1 MKNRW
6 LFIVSLLVLGLMV
19 LGGLLAPVIYPLSYD
34 EIRAARS
41 TVLAVGNIAARNV
54 ESGYTV
60 TAAPPSL
67 KHPMGTNHVGLD
79 LLALTLWG
87 LRPTLII
94 ATLAMI
100 VIIIVGTLMGLVA
113 GYFGGRADSLV
124 MGFCSIVQ
132 PFSNLAMLMFLLMV
146 LSPGIVT
153 FVLVL
158 SITNWVPVAR
168 VVRGEVLKLKEFE
181 FVSSA
186 ISIGGE
192 DIYIAVRHI
201 VPNLF
206 STVLALSTDVFSEVL
221 LISSSLSFLGVN
233 FFSDLSPVD
242 LGQLVAAGY
251 RFLTLY
257 WWESILPG
265 IALILVIISSNLLG
279 ISLERIQKTGKQG

>member
-6 LFIVSLLVLGLMV
+6 LLVVSLMVLGVMV

-41 TVLAVGNIAARNV
+41 TVLAAGNAAARTV
-54 ESGYTV
+54 EAGYTV
-60 TAAPPSL
+60 AAAPPSL

-79 LLALTLWG
+79 LLSLTLWG

-94 ATLAMI
+94 AVLSMT

-113 GYFGGRADSLV
+113 GYFGGRADSFV
-124 MGFCSIVQ
+124 MGLCSIVQ

-158 SITNWVPVAR
+158 SITNWVSVAR
-168 VVRGEVLKLKEFE
+168 VVRGEVLKLKEYE
-181 FVSSA
+181 FVLSA
-186 ISIGGE
+186 VSAGGE

-206 STVLALSTDVFSEVL
+206 STVLALSADVFSEVL

-265 IALILVIISSNLLG
+265 LTLMLVVISSNLLG
-279 ISLERIQKTGKQG
+279 IGLENVHKTGR